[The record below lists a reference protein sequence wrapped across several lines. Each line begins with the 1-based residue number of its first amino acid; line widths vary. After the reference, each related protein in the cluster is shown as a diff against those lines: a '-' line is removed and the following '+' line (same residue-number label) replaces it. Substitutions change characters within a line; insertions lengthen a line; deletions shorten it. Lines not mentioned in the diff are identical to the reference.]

1 MTKLQEYFDFM
12 IDSGVSLYIGAHTH
26 SYERSYPY
34 YRNHSFVKAEP
45 PYISTGQYLISIV
58 EGVSGNNRSI
68 VDAIPTV
75 QDFTAKFTAN

>member
-1 MTKLQEYFDFM
+1 MQSGRFILPYSHYPLSCSAEYERCADGMLKLQSDFDFM

-34 YRNHSFVKAEP
+34 YRNHSFVKADP

-58 EGVSGNNRSI
+58 
-68 VDAIPTV
+68 
-75 QDFTAKFTAN
+75 